1 MTAMLTLIG
10 VLTFLAVVAH
20 YAPAA
25 RYGRGHLRFTGDE
38 DRDLD
43 RDLDRQIAELRALP
57 DYHQDPRV

>member
-25 RYGRGHLRFTGDE
+25 RHGRGHLRFEG
-38 DRDLD
+38 DLD
-43 RDLDRQIAELRALP
+43 RDLDRQLAELRALP
-57 DYHQDPRV
+57 QYHQDPRV